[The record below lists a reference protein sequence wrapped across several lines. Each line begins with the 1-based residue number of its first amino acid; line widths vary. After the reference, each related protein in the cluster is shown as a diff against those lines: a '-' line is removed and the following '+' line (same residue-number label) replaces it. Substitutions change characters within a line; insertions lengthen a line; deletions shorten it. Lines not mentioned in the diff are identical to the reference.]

1 MITKNKNALINVN
14 IDFNSNGNNKTII
27 AELTNRLLFQ
37 TDEDLQKELET
48 LLKYDFNPK
57 TESAKNAV
65 LRLFNT
71 IIKTPEF
78 QLI

>member
-1 MITKNKNALINVN
+1 MITENKNALINVN

-27 AELTNRLLFQ
+27 TELTNRLLFQ
-37 TDEDLQKELET
+37 TDENLQKELET

>member
-1 MITKNKNALINVN
+1 
-14 IDFNSNGNNKTII
+14 SNGNNKTII

-37 TDEDLQKELET
+37 TDENLQKELET

-57 TESAKNAV
+57 TASSKNAV